1 MSAEA
6 ERKTENLPEWKREE
20 VADLVETI
28 ESYDSVGV
36 VNIAGIP
43 SRQLQSMR
51 ADLYPSTELRVS
63 RNTLLV
69 RALEEVDEGIETL
82 TEHIQGQVGLI
93 GTNDNPFA
101 LYKTLEASKT
111 PAPINA
117 GEVAPNDI
125 VIPEGDTGV
134 DPGPFVGELQQV
146 GAAAR
151 IMEGSIQVTED
162 STVLSAG
169 GEVSDDLANVLSELG
184 IEPKEVGL
192 DLRAVFSEG
201 VVFDP
206 EDLDID
212 VEAYRDDVA
221 TAAARARNLS
231 VNATYPTATTAS
243 TLLAKAR
250 GEAKSVGLQAS
261 IESPSLAD
269 DLVAKAD
276 AQVRALAAQVD
287 DPDALPD
294 DLQDVEAPA
303 GGAEGEASA
312 EADEAA
318 EDEAESTTEDDA
330 TEADADDSDD
340 EEDGGE
346 ALGDMFGD

>member
-43 SRQLQSMR
+43 SRQLQAMR
-51 ADLYPSTELRVS
+51 ADLWPNTELRVS

-69 RALEEVDEGIETL
+69 RALEEVDEGVEDL
-82 TEHIQGQVGLI
+82 TEHIAGQVGLI

-146 GAAAR
+146 GAQAR
-151 IMEGSIQVTED
+151 IMEGSIKVTED

-169 GEVSDDLANVLSELG
+169 EEVSDDLANVLSELG

-201 VVFDP
+201 VMFDP

-212 VEAYRDDVA
+212 VDAYRDDVA
-221 TAAARARNLS
+221 AAAAGARNLS
-231 VNATYPTATTAS
+231 VNAVYPTAQTAS
-243 TLLAKAR
+243 TLLAKAT
-250 GEAKSVGLQAS
+250 GEAKSVGLQAA
-261 IESPSLAD
+261 IESPDLAD

-276 AQVRALAAQVD
+276 AQVRALAAMVD
-287 DPDALPD
+287 DPEALPEE
-294 DLQDVEAPA
+294 LQDVEAPA
-303 GGAEGEASA
+303 A
-312 EADEAA
+312 AA
-318 EDEAESTTEDDA
+318 EDAADEGEDESTTEEDD
-330 TEADADDSDD
+330 TEADAEDSDD
-340 EEDGGE
+340 DDDDDEEAGGD
-346 ALGDMFGD
+346 ALGNMFG